1 MSGALFGKNEAD
13 QTSGGGKRAFIGRMA
28 KAAAS
33 GLYRN
38 TIGYLFG
45 GGSGEQDQDN
55 SEEDMDKEYICV
67 DYLERQSDIFVR
79 WALKNEKTLMTLA
92 KVKQSLH
99 NT

>member
-1 MSGALFGKNEAD
+1 MTGALFGKNGAD
-13 QTSGGGKRAFIGRMA
+13 QTSAGGKRAFIGRMA

-38 TIGYLFG
+38 TFGYFFG

-67 DYLERQSDIFVR
+67 DYLER
-79 WALKNEKTLMTLA
+79 
-92 KVKQSLH
+92 
-99 NT
+99 